1 MENLSLNRRATESR
15 SFIVTLAV
23 LNAKTDSFQTSS
35 FLQPCDAGDYSR
47 VKEPYLGVHS
57 IEAKD
62 ADEMKTF
69 IQCSV
74 PGSDK
79 MKLIIFHAGL
89 LPNTGTLSSALNS
102 KLSFFAK
109 SKGYSMTYYTTS
121 TSYSARLA
129 VIVTII
135 IRGAKTNLSVS
146 TTALTASLPR
156 PPRGRRS
163 ATSLGVVLLCV
174 PQHEAGL
181 LGTPPPGEN
190 DHNNL
195 KTAES
200 GPRKSSSAF
209 SPRCRVRVM
218 GPGGEPDR
226 VCFCSSQVLELTW
239 FGRTTRVKHPRQPIS
254 LSFSTQLQYHQTTTN
269 IAAIYIIVSASASS
283 I

>member
-35 FLQPCDAGDYSR
+35 FLQPCDAGDYTTANNARISR
-47 VKEPYLGVHS
+47 VKESYPGVHS

-69 IQCSV
+69 IQRSV

-79 MKLIIFHAGL
+79 MKPIIFHAGL

-109 SKGYSMTYYTTS
+109 SKGYNMTYYTTS

-129 VIVTII
+129 
-135 IRGAKTNLSVS
+135 LSLSPSSSEVPK
-146 TTALTASLPR
+146 LTYQSR
-156 PPRGRRS
+156 PPHSQLLRPGLLGRRS

-181 LGTPPPGEN
+181 LGTPP
-190 DHNNL
+190 L
-195 KTAES
+195 A
-200 GPRKSSSAF
+200 
-209 SPRCRVRVM
+209 
-218 GPGGEPDR
+218 
-226 VCFCSSQVLELTW
+226 
-239 FGRTTRVKHPRQPIS
+239 RTT
-254 LSFSTQLQYHQTTTN
+254 TTT
-269 IAAIYIIVSASASS
+269 
-283 I
+283 

>member
-62 ADEMKTF
+62 ADEMKTC

-109 SKGYSMTYYTTS
+109 SKGYNMTYYTTS

-129 VIVTII
+129 LL
-135 IRGAKTNLSVS
+135 LSPSSSEVPK
-146 TTALTASLPR
+146 LTCQSQ
-156 PPRGRRS
+156 PPPS
-163 ATSLGVVLLCV
+163 QLLC
-174 PQHEAGL
+174 PGL
-181 LGTPPPGEN
+181 LEVG
-190 DHNNL
+190 
-195 KTAES
+195 A
-200 GPRKSSSAF
+200 
-209 SPRCRVRVM
+209 
-218 GPGGEPDR
+218 
-226 VCFCSSQVLELTW
+226 
-239 FGRTTRVKHPRQPIS
+239 QP
-254 LSFSTQLQYHQTTTN
+254 LH
-269 IAAIYIIVSASASS
+269 
-283 I
+283 